1 MPMNIPSAIDVLALY
16 EELGGAGELI
26 AFSDFEQ
33 RLNLYV
39 HNLAKAARK
48 PAGRIRPAKVF
59 TALNEMSTIQRKY
72 FFRAGPWAEIPEG
85 LRRGLT
91 TMRSCPVAVCSY
103 AEEARIVT
111 AWWPEVFMPPRKRKD
126 TVRSWTTIMDPTAH
140 AILDAASEAL
150 ETARNVPVEDVT
162 EAFVRSLRSRKN
174 SGHRLL
180 GFDELF
186 RASAFIPA
194 ETRAKAAAE
203 FGHEAGADGVMASR
217 DRELTF
223 VLRSDPW
230 QRFLGNL
237 KPEGAWK
244 VGFNPGGGPDGT
256 GVAVFHD
263 GQRLVAG
270 AVENVARSE

>member
-1 MPMNIPSAIDVLALY
+1 
-16 EELGGAGELI
+16 
-26 AFSDFEQ
+26 
-33 RLNLYV
+33 
-39 HNLAKAARK
+39 
-48 PAGRIRPAKVF
+48 
-59 TALNEMSTIQRKY
+59 
-72 FFRAGPWAEIPEG
+72 
-85 LRRGLT
+85 
-91 TMRSCPVAVCSY
+91 
-103 AEEARIVT
+103 
-111 AWWPEVFMPPRKRKD
+111 
-126 TVRSWTTIMDPTAH
+126 MDPTAH